1 MQANKETLRR
11 FIAAVICDFVGYLD
25 TLADPILVGG
35 QYPKNKL
42 IEHLSKWCNDRN
54 FSVEDADGEGWVIAC
69 KTGSL
74 KTPGKL
80 PIQDDGG
87 SDAST

>member
-1 MQANKETLRR
+1 MKANRETLRR
-11 FIAAVICDFVGYLD
+11 FLAAAICDFVGHLD
-25 TLADPILVGG
+25 TLTDPILVGG
-35 QYPKNKL
+35 QYPKDKL
-42 IEHLSKWCNDRN
+42 IGCLREWCDDRN
-54 FSVEDADGEGWVIAC
+54 FSVEDADGEGWMVAC

-87 SDAST
+87 SDACT